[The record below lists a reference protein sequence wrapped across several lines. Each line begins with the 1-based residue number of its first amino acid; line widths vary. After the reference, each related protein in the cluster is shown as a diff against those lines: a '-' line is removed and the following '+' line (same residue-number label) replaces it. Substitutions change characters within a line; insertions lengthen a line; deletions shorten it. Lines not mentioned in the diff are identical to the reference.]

1 MLLTRS
7 HPLSPAPHILS
18 VKLEITD
25 NTLGNTISTWYMI
38 QVHETN
44 TSYKYPESQSIFIN
58 STSSIYNLFQLDNST
73 TMFALLAL
81 TALVSCS
88 LAQPWYAAGYCAD
101 TTDQCTTDAWRNDC
115 SWNNSVRR
123 QCAATC
129 GLCTGAGY
137 YGLGAY
143 GYGYAVPA
151 VAYVAPVYPVCTD
164 AIEECASYVR

>member
-1 MLLTRS
+1 
-7 HPLSPAPHILS
+7 
-18 VKLEITD
+18 
-25 NTLGNTISTWYMI
+25 
-38 QVHETN
+38 
-44 TSYKYPESQSIFIN
+44 
-58 STSSIYNLFQLDNST
+58 
-73 TMFALLAL
+73 MFALLAL

-151 VAYVAPVYPVCTD
+151 YVAPVYPVCTD